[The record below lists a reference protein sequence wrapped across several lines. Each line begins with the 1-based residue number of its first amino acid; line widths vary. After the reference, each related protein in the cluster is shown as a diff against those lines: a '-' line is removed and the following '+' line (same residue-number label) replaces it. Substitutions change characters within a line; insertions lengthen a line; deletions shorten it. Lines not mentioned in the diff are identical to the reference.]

1 METNTNIKDI
11 LIQNAVD
18 QISARSYASVGVQ
31 ELCELSG
38 VTKGGFYYHFKSKEE
53 LTLAAIDSI
62 WDSYKSTILVPVF
75 DSDIPTLEKFN
86 LLIETVYGHY
96 LTQKETQGRMCGC
109 RLGNLAI
116 ELSTQNESIRRK
128 LEEIFEDW
136 ISFFEYVLN
145 DAVAKKE
152 LPENTDAKKSAQ
164 SILAF
169 LQGLALLG
177 KTNDDPKFMK
187 NLSRTVSNL
196 IIDSEQNKIT
206 TNNS

>member
-1 METNTNIKDI
+1 METNTNIKEV
-11 LIQNAVD
+11 LIESAVS

-62 WDSYKSTILVPVF
+62 WDSYKNTILKPVF

-86 LLIETVYGHY
+86 LLIETVYDHY
-96 LTQKETQGRMCGC
+96 VTQKETQGRMCGC

-116 ELSTQNESIRRK
+116 ELSTQNESIRMK

-145 DAVAKKE
+145 DAVANKE
-152 LPENTDAKKSAQ
+152 LPENTDTRKSAQ

-177 KTNDDPKFMK
+177 KTNDDPGFMK
-187 NLSRTVSNL
+187 NLSRAVSNL
-196 IIDSEQNKIT
+196 IIDSDQNKIT
-206 TNNS
+206 LNNG

>member
-1 METNTNIKDI
+1 METNTNIKEV
-11 LIQNAVD
+11 LIENAVS

-62 WDSYKSTILVPVF
+62 WDSYKSTILKPVF
-75 DSDIPTLEKFN
+75 NSDIPTLEKFN

-96 LTQKETQGRMCGC
+96 VTQKENQGRMCGC

-116 ELSTQNESIRRK
+116 ELSTQNESIRMK

-145 DAVAKKE
+145 DAVANKE
-152 LPENTDAKKSAQ
+152 LPENTDTRKSAQ

-177 KTNDDPKFMK
+177 KTNDDPGFMK
-187 NLSRTVSNL
+187 NLSRAVSNL
-196 IIDSEQNKIT
+196 IIDSDQNKIT
-206 TNNS
+206 LNNG

>member
-1 METNTNIKDI
+1 MHTNTNIKES
-11 LIQNAVD
+11 LIQNAVA

-53 LTLAAIDSI
+53 LTLAAINSI
-62 WDSYKSTILVPVF
+62 WDSYKSTILEPVF
-75 DSDIPTLEKFN
+75 DTDLPTFEKFN
-86 LLIETVYGHY
+86 LLIETVYVHY
-96 LTQKETQGRMCGC
+96 VSQKKTQGRMCGC

-116 ELSTQNESIRRK
+116 ELSTQNESIRKK

-136 ISFFEYVLN
+136 ISYFEYVLKA
-145 DAVAKKE
+145 AVAKKE
-152 LPENTDAKKSAQ
+152 LPENTDTKKSAQ

-177 KTNDDPKFMK
+177 KTSDDPEFMK
-187 NLSRTVSNL
+187 NLSRAVSNL
-196 IIDSEQNKIT
+196 IIDSDQKTIT
-206 TNNS
+206 LNSE

>member
-1 METNTNIKDI
+1 MQTSANTKESI
-11 LIQNAVD
+11 IQNAIA
-18 QISARSYASVGVQ
+18 QISSRSYASVGVQ

-62 WDSYKSTILVPVF
+62 WENYKSSLLEPAF
-75 DSDIPTLEKFN
+75 DSDLPTIEKFN
-86 LLIETVYGHY
+86 LLIESVYVHY
-96 LTQKETQGRMCGC
+96 VNQKESQGRMCGC

-116 ELSTQNESIRRK
+116 ELSTQNESIRKK
-128 LEEIFEDW
+128 LEEIFNEW
-136 ISFFEYVLN
+136 ISYFEYVLV

-152 LPENTDAKKSAQ
+152 LPENTDSRKSAQ

-177 KTNDDPKFMK
+177 KTNDDPEFMK
-187 NLSRTVSNL
+187 NISKAVSNL
-196 IIDSEQNKIT
+196 IIDSEQNKIALK
-206 TNNS
+206 SV